1 MNRLIMTT
9 AFVLAITVTVPA
21 TAAEVD
27 EIVAKANRTSYYQG
41 EDGRAK
47 VDMTI
52 TDSQERERTRQFVIL
67 RKDADGGQDADQ
79 KFYVFFRRPAD
90 VNRTAFLV
98 WKRAG
103 ADDDRWLY
111 LPALD
116 LVKRIAA
123 SDERTSFVGSNFFY
137 EDVSGRNPDE
147 DNHVLEEGTTD
158 YHVLKSTPKDKS
170 LVEFASY
177 RTWIHRE
184 TFIPVRIEY
193 YDGEGKTYRT
203 YEALEVQNIDGF
215 STVTRTR
222 MSDTHTGGQ
231 TTIEYSDLKYDV
243 GLTDDIFTERY
254 LRNAPRKYLR

>member
-9 AFVLAITVTVPA
+9 AVVLAITATVPA
-21 TAAEVD
+21 AAAEVD
-27 EIVAKANRTSYYQG
+27 EVVSRANHAAYYQG
-41 EDGRAK
+41 DDGRAK

-52 TDSQERERTRQFVIL
+52 TDNQGRERTRQFIIL
-67 RKDADGGQDADQ
+67 RKDADDGQDSDQ

-147 DNHVLEEGTTD
+147 DSHVLEEGTSD
-158 YHVLKSTPKDKS
+158 YHVLKSTPKDTS
-170 LVEFASY
+170 RVELSSY
-177 RTWIHRE
+177 RTWIHRG
-184 TFIPVRIEY
+184 TFIPVRTEY
-193 YDGEGKTYRT
+193 YDGEGKSYRT
-203 YEALEVQNIDGF
+203 YEALKVQNIDEF
-215 STVTRTR
+215 STVTRSR
-222 MSDTHTGGQ
+222 MSDTRTGGQ
-231 TTIEYSDLKYDV
+231 TTIEYTDVKYDV
-243 GLTDDIFTERY
+243 GLPDDLFTERY